1 MVKPKVEKETRQQRF
16 KRIAAGRTQKILDQL
31 RLLGNCSNKSAYSY
45 TSDEVSK
52 IFSAIEKKTREVR
65 ARFTSRNES
74 KFEL

>member
-1 MVKPKVEKETRQQRF
+1 MVKPKVEKETRQERF

-45 TSDEVSK
+45 TNDEVSK
-52 IFSAIEKKTREVR
+52 IFSAIEKKTKEVR